1 MNLRYELSDHIG
13 IFTLD
18 NPPVNV
24 WTPELHK
31 RFSSCCPTFCQT
43 TKPTL
48 EYLPLQAIVLF
59 LPVMIENG
67 PTSME
72 RGRACRALPQWDA

>member
-31 RFSSCCPTFCQT
+31 RFFELLSDFLSDDEAHVGILTSSGDRAFSAGDDLKTPD
-43 TKPTL
+43 L
-48 EYLPLQAIVLF
+48 HGA
-59 LPVMIENG
+59 
-67 PTSME
+67 
-72 RGRACRALPQWDA
+72 RRACRALPQWDA